1 MGRLPIAAGRLVGS
15 TKSFT
20 RGLLSKMS
28 RVAVPRSILGLMLL
42 LLLAACQR
50 EAPPAEPAVAP
61 PKPGPIPQ
69 VVLPEPDPRE
79 EEPPGPPEL
88 PPLFRDIER
97 RTFQFFWDTTSE
109 VNGLTPDRFP
119 SRPFAS
125 IASVGFSLTA
135 YPIGIENGWVS
146 RTQAVDRTLTTL
158 QFLDGARM
166 GPQATGRS
174 GHKGFF
180 YHFLDMQSGARYAP

>member
-1 MGRLPIAAGRLVGS
+1 MRAQMHIP
-15 TKSFT
+15 T
-20 RGLLSKMS
+20 
-28 RVAVPRSILGLMLL
+28 VPRWLLASLVLPL

-119 SRPFAS
+119 
-125 IASVGFSLTA
+125 
-135 YPIGIENGWVS
+135 
-146 RTQAVDRTLTTL
+146 
-158 QFLDGARM
+158 
-166 GPQATGRS
+166 
-174 GHKGFF
+174 
-180 YHFLDMQSGARYAP
+180 